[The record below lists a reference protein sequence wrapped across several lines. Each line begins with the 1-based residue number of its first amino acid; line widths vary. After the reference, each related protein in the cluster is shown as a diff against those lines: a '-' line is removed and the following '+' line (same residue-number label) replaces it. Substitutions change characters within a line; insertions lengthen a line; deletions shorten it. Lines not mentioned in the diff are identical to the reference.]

1 MWLTNERP
9 HIFFWRGGRFTVAE
23 AAGPWHASGSWWD
36 RNSFDCD
43 FWDIVTHQPAL
54 MLRLE
59 QEHASQT
66 WNVVGLY
73 D

>member
-1 MWLTNERP
+1 MK
-9 HIFFWRGGRFTVAE
+9 FKVAD

-36 RNSFDCD
+36 RTSFDCD
-43 FWDIVTHQPAL
+43 LWDVVTEEPEY
-54 MLRLE
+54 MLRL
-59 QEHASQT
+59 QLQHTAKT